1 MEMFRTKYTEIE
13 RVTESAHILEKHP
26 DRVPIIVEKKEKTE
40 LAELDKTKYLVPRD
54 MTVGQFAYVI
64 RKRIKLKSDKA
75 LFVFV
80 DNSTLPP
87 TSALISDVYRQHKYK
102 DGFLYMTYAGENT
115 FG

>member
-1 MEMFRTKYTEIE
+1 MFRTKYTETE
-13 RVTESAHILEKHP
+13 RVTESKHILEKHP
-26 DRVPIIVEKKEKTE
+26 DRVPIIVEKKEKSV
-40 LAELDKTKYLVPRD
+40 LSELDKTKYLVPKD
-54 MTVGQFAYVI
+54 MSVGPFAYVI
-64 RKRIKLKSDKA
+64 RKRIKLKSDMA

-102 DGFLYMTYAGENT
+102 DGFLYMTYSGENT